1 MAGLITEVA
10 EAYAQTA
17 IRWSANMT
25 PMTPE
30 ERAESLREVLQ
41 RYITLVVSEG
51 SGHSWRLTD
60 KGLARI
66 AAVIRDAENDALE
79 RAANLCEVSR
89 LAGRNRY
96 SRLLGPDY
104 QVTRTL
110 VSRELA
116 AAMREMKHKG
126 ER

>member
-1 MAGLITEVA
+1 MTP
-10 EAYAQTA
+10 T
-17 IRWSANMT
+17 T

-30 ERAESLREVLQ
+30 ERAESLQGALQ
-41 RYITLVVSEG
+41 MYIAFAESEG
-51 SGHSWRLTD
+51 TGHSWMLTD
-60 KGLARI
+60 KGIARI
-66 AAVIRDAENDALE
+66 AAAIRDAENDALE
-79 RAANLCEVSR
+79 RAAQLCDTLR
-89 LAGRNRY
+89 LASRNRY

-116 AAMREMKHKG
+116 AAIRELKHKE